1 MTLRD
6 HPGRESADEPFM
18 ESRLMVDK
26 RSPRSGPQSVNR
38 SLLARWFSVARFT
51 GFGFPSCGIP
61 STEVLRYWR
70 SSASR
75 TLVTLSLLLPAM
87 YLTGCSTLANKSNTG
102 VVVARSAQIL
112 SSTAVVSANL
122 LERNRGDIVDIL
134 DQVDVPDPS
143 DNTRKE
149 RWYRVRAHDE
159 QKTEGWIEA
168 RNIIPDKV
176 LESARKLADED
187 KGLQAQATGQ
197 LHAGSNLRL
206 TPDRGNNE
214 NIMLR
219 LDSGSSFVIIGWKRV
234 PKLKGSESSESDTA
248 PKAGSAASGS
258 NKGAQSDEENPEE
271 QETTE
276 LWYKVRLSP
285 SISPAPEGW
294 IFGKQVELT
303 VPSDIIYYRTGR
315 EFVAWRRLDD
325 DSTDE
330 GSATKTKDVGRESR
344 PGSWVILERS
354 SSKELHKLD
363 EPDFDRIYV
372 LGYEKHDQDHY
383 TAYRSPDLEGYLPLR
398 IEGRGADKTF
408 VIRIKDEG
416 GQIVESRY
424 SLYRDDHGVMRV
436 AAPGEV
442 RGKKKK

>member
-1 MTLRD
+1 MELLRRKQ
-6 HPGRESADEPFM
+6 PLFM
-18 ESRLMVDK
+18 GSLVI
-26 RSPRSGPQSVNR
+26 PLAL
-38 SLLARWFSVARFT
+38 LLA
-51 GFGFPSCGIP
+51 
-61 STEVLRYWR
+61 
-70 SSASR
+70 
-75 TLVTLSLLLPAM
+75 
-87 YLTGCSTLANKSNTG
+87 GCSTLARQSNAG

-122 LERNRGDIVDIL
+122 LEVNRGDVVDIL
-134 DQVDVPDPS
+134 DQTDVPDPS
-143 DNTRKE
+143 DNTKKE
-149 RWYRVRAHDE
+149 RWYRVRARDE

-219 LDSGSSFVIIGWKRV
+219 LDSGSSFEIIGWKRV
-234 PKLKGSESSESDTA
+234 PKLKGSETGESDTA
-248 PKAGSAASGS
+248 PKAGSATSGAS
-258 NKGAQSDEENPEE
+258 KGAQSDEENPEE

-294 IFGKQVELT
+294 IFGKQVELM

-325 DSTDE
+325 ESTDE
-330 GSATKTKDVGRESR
+330 GSAKKTKDVAKEYR

-354 SSKELHKLD
+354 SSKEPHKLD

-383 TAYRSPDLEGYLPLR
+383 TAYRSPDIEGYLPMR
-398 IEGRGADKTF
+398 IEGKGANRTF
-408 VIRIKDEG
+408 VVRTKDEN

-436 AAPGEV
+436 APPGEV
-442 RGKKKK
+442 KGKRKK

>member
-1 MTLRD
+1 MA
-6 HPGRESADEPFM
+6 G
-18 ESRLMVDK
+18 
-26 RSPRSGPQSVNR
+26 
-38 SLLARWFSVARFT
+38 SLL
-51 GFGFPSCGIP
+51 IP
-61 STEVLRYWR
+61 L
-70 SSASR
+70 A
-75 TLVTLSLLLPAM
+75 LLIA
-87 YLTGCSTLANKSNTG
+87 GCSTLARQSNTG

-122 LERNRGDIVDIL
+122 REVNRGDVVDIL
-134 DQVDVPDPS
+134 DQMDVPDPS
-143 DNTRKE
+143 DNTKKE

-168 RNIIPDKV
+168 RNIIPDSV
-176 LESARKLADED
+176 LENSRKLAEED
-187 KGLQAQATGQ
+187 KGTQSQATGQ

-206 TPDRGNNE
+206 TPDRGSNE
-214 NIMLR
+214 NIMMR
-219 LDSGSSFVIIGWKRV
+219 LDSGSSFEILGWKRV
-234 PKLKGSESSESDTA
+234 PKLKGAETSESDTA
-248 PKAGSAASGS
+248 PKGGTASSAT
-258 NKGAQSDEENPEE
+258 NKNAQSDQENPED

-285 SISPAPEGW
+285 SIAPAPEGW

-315 EFVAWRRLDD
+315 DFVAWKRLDED
-325 DSTDE
+325 NSDE
-330 GSATKTKDVGRESR
+330 GSATKTKDAAKESR

-354 SSKELHKLD
+354 SSKEPHKLD

-398 IEGRGADKTF
+398 VEGRGSEKAF
-408 VIRIKDEG
+408 VVRIKDEN

-436 AAPGEV
+436 AAPGEAK
-442 RGKKKK
+442 GKKKK

>member
-1 MTLRD
+1 
-6 HPGRESADEPFM
+6 M
-18 ESRLMVDK
+18 ELKK
-26 RSPRSGPQSVNR
+26 RRGFLFAGSLVLLPV
-38 SLLARWFSVARFT
+38 LLA
-51 GFGFPSCGIP
+51 
-61 STEVLRYWR
+61 
-70 SSASR
+70 
-75 TLVTLSLLLPAM
+75 
-87 YLTGCSTLANKSNTG
+87 GCSTLASKSNTG

-143 DNTRKE
+143 DNTKKE

-187 KGLQAQATGQ
+187 KGLQGQATGQ

-219 LDSGSSFVIIGWKRV
+219 LDSGSSFEIIGWKRV

-248 PKAGSAASGS
+248 PKAGSATSGS

-325 DSTDE
+325 DSSDE
-330 GSATKTKDVGRESR
+330 GSATKTKDVARESR

-408 VIRIKDEG
+408 VVRTKDEN

-436 AAPGEV
+436 APPGEV
-442 RGKKKK
+442 KGKRKK